1 MANERYELFDLIREQ
16 YLRLGDAA
24 FEDWWHSLDPDTFDA
39 IAKAMADPGFKLRPG
54 QRMPEGHWRTWMIR
68 TGRGWGKTF
77 AAACAVHDMA
87 VDMYPGGHG
96 ILVGATVKDVRDTMI
111 EGDSGLLATARPG
124 HPCIYNKHDLS
135 VTWPSTGTK
144 CIIRTADNP
153 EDIRGPTLNF
163 GWADEL
169 VKWRSEKSWDN
180 LKRCVRN
187 KHALY
192 GARVITST
200 TPQRSKQWMRDIE
213 TEVGTVVTTGS
224 TLDNTVLDQTFLDS
238 ACADINSVRGR
249 EEVLG
254 EWIDGVGQL
263 WTDTLIE
270 KCRIKAGVNLAA
282 MIATMQRVVLSVDPS
297 SGMKDECGI
306 VLAGRKNGKAY
317 VLADWSFKGNINEW
331 TDVVVQKAE
340 EYLRPGDLVLLET
353 NNNAAAKNVLEMK
366 DCPVRIEPVFQKE
379 SKYERAEIAFS
390 HFIAERVSILG
401 TMSKLE
407 TQLKEWEAQMKDSPD
422 RGDAMTQGVN
432 FLLGKRGTP
441 LSGGL
446 FNLGGLSF

>member
-1 MANERYELFDLIREQ
+1 MANERYELFDLIKETFI
-16 YLRLGDAA
+16 RLGEAD
-24 FEDWWHSLDPDTFDA
+24 FEDWWHRQTPELFDA
-39 IAKAMADPGFKLRPG
+39 ITQAITDPAFKLRPA
-54 QRMPEGHWRTWMIR
+54 QRMPEGRWRTWMIR
-68 TGRGWGKTF
+68 TGRGWGKTQ
-77 AAACAVHDMA
+77 AGSTAVHDCA
-87 VDMYPGGHG
+87 VDLYPGGNG

-135 VTWPSTGTK
+135 VTWPTTGSK
-144 CIIRTADNP
+144 AIIRTADNP
-153 EDIRGPTLNF
+153 EDIRGPTLNW
-163 GWADEL
+163 GWADEV

-180 LKRCVRN
+180 LNRCVRN
-187 KHALY
+187 KHPVH
-192 GARVITST
+192 GARIIVTT
-200 TPQRSKQWMRDIE
+200 TPLRAKQWIKDIE
-213 TEVGTVVTTGS
+213 DTVGCVVTKGS
-224 TLDNTVLDQTFLDS
+224 TLENTELDDSFLES

-254 EWIDGVGQL
+254 EWVEGVGQL
-263 WTDTLIE
+263 WTDTLLNS
-270 KCRIKAGVNLAA
+270 CRIKAGVNLAA

-306 VLAGRKNGKAY
+306 VLVGRKAGRAY

-331 TDVVVQKAE
+331 TDVVVQKAG

-366 DCPVRIEPVFQKE
+366 NCPVRIEPVFQKE

-401 TMSKLE
+401 TWSKLE